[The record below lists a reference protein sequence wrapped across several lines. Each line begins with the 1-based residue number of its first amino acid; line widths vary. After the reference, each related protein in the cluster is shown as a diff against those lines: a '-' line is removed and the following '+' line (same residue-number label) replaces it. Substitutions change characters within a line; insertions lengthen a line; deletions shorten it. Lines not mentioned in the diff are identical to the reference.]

1 MALGK
6 ALLAVAF
13 AVVFVGPGA
22 RHLSAQQSAVYRAL
36 ELEDA
41 LRWEEAAALYR
52 AEVGGPE
59 AVQAAF
65 GLERALLTLG
75 RAEELEAVLAEL
87 VRAQGV
93 HELIRSMY
101 VRTLL
106 RLERRAAA
114 RAFVS
119 EWIAAHPS
127 DPEAY
132 RQLYAISPLT
142 AADARALWRRV
153 RTGAASDSTRTI
165 SDELAEHVLAAGL
178 WDVAREI
185 LEDRYTRNRDPE
197 TAGQLALAAARAGD
211 VNHARRV
218 ASEAGLP
225 ADAPARAWLA
235 LYAGDLA
242 GARGLLMRAE
252 EADPGAIQ
260 PLAVLSRTGAAAAP
274 GFGGAVLALARSDT
288 ADAARAL
295 AASVSEVAGAESLL
309 LIWAARL
316 NAARGDGAGAGR
328 LYDVVARDYPQS
340 VEAPEAILEQA
351 RLLTRA
357 GRSEAAAER
366 FEHLILTYPASAVLP
381 AARRELDVLRG
392 RTPPAS

>member
-1 MALGK
+1 MAPGK

-13 AVVFVGPGA
+13 ALVFVGPGVRPSLA
-22 RHLSAQQSAVYRAL
+22 QESAMYRAL

-41 LRWEEAAALYR
+41 ARWEEAAVLYR
-52 AEVGGPE
+52 AEVRGPE
-59 AVQAAF
+59 GVQAAF

-75 RAEELEAVLAEL
+75 RAEELAAVLADL
-87 VRAQGV
+87 VRAQDV
-93 HELIRSMY
+93 HELIRAMY

-127 DPEAY
+127 EPEAY
-132 RQLYAISPLT
+132 RQLYAISPLP

-153 RTGAASDSTRTI
+153 HSGATSDSASTI
-165 SDELAEHVLAAGL
+165 SDELAEHVLAAGM

-185 LEDRYTRNRDPE
+185 LEDRYSRNRDPE
-197 TAGQLALAAARAGD
+197 TAAQLALAAARAGD
-211 VNHARRV
+211 VDRARRV
-218 ASEAGLP
+218 ASEADLP
-225 ADAPARAWLA
+225 TDAPARAWLA

-242 GARGLLMRAE
+242 AARGLLMRAE

-260 PLAVLSRTGAAAAP
+260 PLAVLSRTGTAVAP
-274 GFGGAVLALARSDT
+274 GFGGAVLALARGDT

-295 AASVSEVAGAESLL
+295 AASLSEVAGAESLL
-309 LIWAARL
+309 LMWGARL
-316 NAARGDGAGAGR
+316 NAARGDEAGAGR

-381 AARRELDVLRG
+381 AARRELDALRG
-392 RTPPAS
+392 RTPPVS

>member
-1 MALGK
+1 MAPGK
-6 ALLAVAF
+6 TLLAAAVALIF
-13 AVVFVGPGA
+13 IGPAA
-22 RHLSAQQSAVYRAL
+22 RPSSAQESAVYRAL

-41 LRWEEAAALYR
+41 SRWEEAAVLYR
-52 AEVGGPE
+52 AEVSGPE

-75 RAEELEAVLAEL
+75 RAEELATVLADL
-87 VRAQGV
+87 VRAQPV
-93 HELIRSMY
+93 HELIRAMY

-119 EWIAAHPS
+119 EWIATHPS
-127 DPEAY
+127 EPEAY
-132 RQLYAISPLT
+132 RQLYAISPLP
-142 AADARALWRRV
+142 AADARALWRRI
-153 RTGAASDSTRTI
+153 RSGAASDSVRMI
-165 SDELAEHVLAAGL
+165 ADELAEHVLAARL
-178 WDVAREI
+178 WTVAREI
-185 LEDRYTRNRDPE
+185 LEDRYSRNRDHE

-211 VNHARRV
+211 VDRARRV
-218 ASEAGLP
+218 ANEADLP
-225 ADAPARAWLA
+225 AEAPVRAWLA

-242 GARGLLMRAE
+242 AARGLLMRAE
-252 EADPGAIQ
+252 DADPDAIQ
-260 PLAVLSRTGAAAAP
+260 PLAVLSRTGAAVAP
-274 GFGGAVLALARSDT
+274 GFGGAVLALARGDT

-316 NAARGDGAGAGR
+316 HAARGDGAGASR
-328 LYDVVARDYPQS
+328 LYDAVARDYAQS

-351 RLLTRA
+351 RLLARA

-381 AARRELDVLRG
+381 AARRELDALRG
-392 RTPPAS
+392 RTPPSS

>member
-1 MALGK
+1 MASSK
-6 ALLAVAF
+6 ALLAVALAF
-13 AVVFVGPGA
+13 VFIGPGA
-22 RHLSAQQSAVYRAL
+22 RPSSAQESAVYRAL

-41 LRWEEAAALYR
+41 SRWEEAALLYR
-52 AEVGGPE
+52 AEVRGPE

-75 RAEELEAVLAEL
+75 RAEELEVVLAEL
-87 VRAQGV
+87 VRAQPV
-93 HELIRSMY
+93 HELVRAMY

-119 EWIAAHPS
+119 EWIAAHPAE
-127 DPEAY
+127 PEAY
-132 RQLYAISPLT
+132 RQLYAISPLP

-153 RTGAASDSTRTI
+153 RSGAASDSARTI

-185 LEDRYTRNRDPE
+185 LEDRYSRSRDPE
-197 TAGQLALAAARAGD
+197 TAAQLALAAARAGD
-211 VNHARRV
+211 VDRARRV

-235 LYAGDLA
+235 LYEGDLA
-242 GARGLLMRAE
+242 AARGLLTRAE
-252 EADPGAIQ
+252 DADPGAIQ
-260 PLAVLSRTGAAAAP
+260 PLAVLSRTGGAVAP
-274 GFGGAVLALARSDT
+274 GFGRAILTLARGDT
-288 ADAARAL
+288 AGAARVL

-328 LYDVVARDYPQS
+328 LYDAVARDYPRS

-381 AARRELDVLRG
+381 AARRELDALRG